1 MWGNRDA
8 EGDDAMTCTETA
20 PASGSPER
28 RSGQARRIARPLAV
42 ATALALGLSALVA
55 GPAQAATVS
64 IADVQGTGSA
74 TPFAGKAVTVEGV
87 VTADYRGASGYAGIV
102 IQTRGSGGPTDAT
115 PGASDG
121 VFVYLASADPAVA
134 IGDLVRVTGTASERQ
149 GQTQIAATATGLVEA
164 AVGVPAPTAL
174 PDTLRGADRESLESM
189 LVTPTGDYRVGSA
202 HQLDTYGTLWLS
214 AGADLPVK
222 ATDVVRPGAEA
233 DRIAADNRA
242 RRLLLD
248 DGYNIQLTNAAYPA
262 GATQPYYSAD
272 RVVRNGDAP
281 VFPTTPYVLAYGFD
295 DWRLQPTTPLTSL
308 DAAGRVPTFTSANP
322 RPASSPE
329 VGGDVHIAGFNVLN
343 YFTTLGERG
352 AKTAAEFQRQRA
364 KIVTAITGLDAQ
376 VVTLMEI
383 ENSTR
388 FGEPADTATADLV
401 RGLNDAAGKPVWD
414 YVRTPGALQS
424 TPTDEI
430 QNAIIYR
437 TDAVTPVGAAATQI
451 DETVW
456 GNAREP
462 IAQSFRGGDQTFTVV
477 ANHLKSKS
485 GSGTQPADGQG
496 FFNADRV
503 AQAKAVARFAGELQ
517 ASSGSDLVYLL
528 GDFNAYS
535 EEDPIQVLRDAGFV
549 DLVPAKAPGERTY
562 SFDGEVG
569 SLDHVLAT
577 RAGADRVTGVGVWDV
592 NAPEWAAR
600 EYGGAATDGSSAFRS
615 SDHDPVKVGLDTVRD
630 AAHLVGYADRLLVR
644 GGQPV
649 RYAVKLASAAT
660 APTGLVQILDGGRA
674 IASVDLT
681 AADAGRATVTLPRL
695 SRGIHLLTAA
705 YAGDSAARGAR
716 TLWPSIVLVW

>member
-1 MWGNRDA
+1 
-8 EGDDAMTCTETA
+8 MTETETA
-20 PASGSPER
+20 RAYGGSGSG
-28 RSGQARRIARPLAV
+28 SARRVARPLAL

-55 GPAQAATVS
+55 SPAEAATVS

-74 TPFAGKAVTVEGV
+74 TPLAGQTVTVEGV
-87 VTADYRGASGYAGIV
+87 VTADYRGISGYAGVV
-102 IQTRGSGGPTDAT
+102 IQTAGSGGATDAT

-121 VFVYLASADPAVA
+121 IFVYLGSQDPAVA

-149 GQTQIAATATGLVEA
+149 GQTQISASATDLVRA
-164 AVGVPAPTAL
+164 AVGVPAATPL

-202 HQLDTYGTLWLS
+202 HQLETYGTLWLS
-214 AGADLPVK
+214 AGPDLPVK

-262 GATQPYYSAD
+262 GATQPYYTAD
-272 RVVRNGDAP
+272 RVVRNGDVP
-281 VFPTTPYVLAYGFD
+281 VFPATPYVLAYGFD

-308 DAAGRVPTFTSANP
+308 DAAGRVPTFTAGNP
-322 RPASSPE
+322 RPATSPE
-329 VGGDVHIAGFNVLN
+329 VGGDVRIAGFNVLN

-352 AKTAAEFQRQRA
+352 ARTAEEFGRQRA

-401 RGLNDAAGKPVWD
+401 RGLNDAAGKRVWD
-414 YVRTPGALQS
+414 YVRTPAALAT

-451 DETVW
+451 DESVW

-462 IAQSFRGGDQTFTVV
+462 VAQSFRGGDRTFTVV

-503 AQAKAVARFAGELQ
+503 AQAKAVARFASELQ
-517 ASSGSDLVYLL
+517 ASSGSDLLYLL
-528 GDFNAYS
+528 GDFNAYAQ
-535 EEDPIQVLRDAGFV
+535 EDPIQVLRDAGFV

-577 RAGADRVTGVGVWDV
+577 GAGAAAVTGVGVWDV
-592 NAPEWAAR
+592 NAPEWAER

-615 SDHDPVKVGLDTVRD
+615 SDHDPVKVGLDTIRD
-630 AAHLVGYADRLLVR
+630 TSTLVGYADRLLAR
-644 GGQPV
+644 SGQPV
-649 RYAVKLASAAT
+649 TYAVRLAAGAT
-660 APTGLVQILDGGRA
+660 APTGRVQILDRGRA
-674 IASVDLT
+674 IASVDLA

-695 SRGIHLLTAA
+695 SRGIHLLTAS
-705 YAGDSAARGAR
+705 YAGGDQAKASS
-716 TLWPSIVLVW
+716 TVWSSIVLVW

>member
-1 MWGNRDA
+1 
-8 EGDDAMTCTETA
+8 MTDTDTETA
-20 PASGSPER
+20 RASAGRGPGSR
-28 RSGQARRIARPLAV
+28 TARRAARPLAV

-55 GPAQAATVS
+55 SPAEAATVS

-74 TPFAGKAVTVEGV
+74 TPLAGQVVTVEGV
-87 VTADYRGASGYAGIV
+87 VTADYRGVSGYAGIV
-102 IQTRGSGGPTDAT
+102 IQTAGSGGAADAT

-121 VFVYLASADPAVA
+121 VFVYLGSAAPVVA

-149 GQTQIAATATGLVEA
+149 GQTQVAATATELVQA
-164 AVGVPAPTAL
+164 AVGVPAAAPL

-202 HQLDTYGTLWLS
+202 HQLENFGTLWLS
-214 AGADLPVK
+214 AGAELPVK
-222 ATDVVRPGAEA
+222 STDQVRPGAEA

-248 DGYNIQLTNAAYPA
+248 DGFNIQLTNAAYPA
-262 GATQPYYSAD
+262 GATQPYYTAEQ
-272 RVVRNGDAP
+272 VVRNGDVP
-281 VFPTTPYVLAYGFD
+281 VFPQTPYVLAYGFD

-308 DAAGRVPTFTSANP
+308 DAAGRVPTFTSGNP

-329 VGGDVHIAGFNVLN
+329 VGGDVRIAGFNVLN

-352 AKTAAEFQRQRA
+352 AQTAEEFRAQRA

-401 RGLNDAAGKPVWD
+401 RGLNDAAGSAVWD
-414 YVRTPGALQS
+414 HVRTPAVLAT

-430 QNAIIYR
+430 QNAIIFR
-437 TDAVTPVGAAATQI
+437 TDAVTPVGAAATQV

-462 IAQSFRGGDQTFTVV
+462 IAQSFRGDDRTFTVV
-477 ANHLKSKS
+477 ANHFKSKS

-503 AQAKAVARFAGELQ
+503 AQAKAVARLAAELQ
-517 ASSGSDLVYLL
+517 ASSGSDLLYLL
-528 GDFNAYS
+528 GDFNAYAQ
-535 EEDPIQVLRDAGFV
+535 EDPIQVLRDAGFV
-549 DLVPAKAPGERTY
+549 DLVADRAPGERTY

-577 RAGADRVTGVGVWDV
+577 GAGAASVTGVGVWDV
-592 NAPEWAAR
+592 NAPEWAER
-600 EYGGAATDGSSAFRS
+600 EYSGWATDGSSAFRS

-630 AAHLVGYADRLLVR
+630 ASTLVGYADRLLVR
-644 GGQPV
+644 SGQPV
-649 RYAVKLASAAT
+649 TYSVRLSAGGA
-660 APTGLVQILDGGRA
+660 APTGRVQILDRGRA
-674 IASVDLT
+674 IASVDLA
-681 AADAGRATVTLPRL
+681 AADAGRATVTLPKL
-695 SRGIHLLTAA
+695 SRGIHLLTAS
-705 YAGDSAARGAR
+705 YAGGDQARGSS
-716 TLWPSIVLVW
+716 TVWPSIVLVW

>member
-1 MWGNRDA
+1 
-8 EGDDAMTCTETA
+8 MTCTETA
-20 PASGSPER
+20 PASGSRER
-28 RSGQARRIARPLAV
+28 RSGPSRRVARPLAV
-42 ATALALGLSALVA
+42 ATALALGFSALVA
-55 GPAQAATVS
+55 APAEAATVS
-64 IADVQGTGSA
+64 IADVQGTGST
-74 TPFAGKAVTVEGV
+74 TPLAGRVVTVEGV
-87 VTADYRGASGYAGIV
+87 VTADYRGASGYAGVV
-102 IQTRGSGGPTDAT
+102 IQTAGSGGATDAT

-121 VFVYLASADPAVA
+121 IFVYLGSQDPAVA

-149 GQTQIAATATGLVEA
+149 GQTQISATATDLVRA
-164 AVGVPAPTAL
+164 GVGVPAATPL

-202 HQLDTYGTLWLS
+202 HQLETYGTLWLS

-262 GATQPYYSAD
+262 GATQPYYTAD
-272 RVVRNGDAP
+272 RVVRNGDVP
-281 VFPTTPYVLAYGFD
+281 VFPATPYVLAYGFD

-308 DAAGRVPTFTSANP
+308 DAAGRVPTFTAGNP
-322 RPASSPE
+322 RPATSPE
-329 VGGDVHIAGFNVLN
+329 VGGDVRIAGFNVLN

-352 AKTAAEFQRQRA
+352 AKTAEEFQRQRA

-388 FGEPADTATADLV
+388 FGEPADTATVDLV
-401 RGLNDAAGKPVWD
+401 RGLNDAAGKRVWD
-414 YVRTPGALQS
+414 YVRTPAALAS

-462 IAQSFRGGDQTFTVV
+462 IAQSFRGGDRTFTVV

-503 AQAKAVARFAGELQ
+503 AQAKAVARFASELR
-517 ASSGSDLVYLL
+517 ASSGSDLLYLL

-535 EEDPIQVLRDAGFV
+535 EEDPIQALRDAGFV

-577 RAGADRVTGVGVWDV
+577 GAGAAAVTGVGVWDV
-592 NAPEWAAR
+592 NAPEWAER
-600 EYGGAATDGSSAFRS
+600 EYGGSATDGSSAFRS

-630 AAHLVGYADRLLVR
+630 ASTLVGYADRLLVR
-644 GGQPV
+644 SGQPV
-649 RYAVKLASAAT
+649 GYTVKLAAGAT
-660 APTGLVQILDGGRA
+660 APTGRVQILDRGRA
-674 IASVDLT
+674 IASADLA

-695 SRGIHLLTAA
+695 SRGIHLLTAS
-705 YAGDSAARGAR
+705 YAGGDQAKASS
-716 TLWPSIVLVW
+716 TVWPSIVLVW

>member
-8 EGDDAMTCTETA
+8 EGDDAMTETDTA
-20 PASGSPER
+20 AASGSRER
-28 RSGQARRIARPLAV
+28 RPGSARRVARPLAV

-55 GPAQAATVS
+55 APAEAATVA

-87 VTADYRGASGYAGIV
+87 VTADYRGASGYAGLV
-102 IQTRGSGGPTDAT
+102 IQTAGSGGAVDAT

-121 VFVYLASADPAVA
+121 IFVYLGSQDPAVA

-149 GQTQIAATATGLVEA
+149 GQTQVSATATDLVQA
-164 AVGVPAPTAL
+164 GVGVPAATPL
-174 PDTLRGADRESLESM
+174 PETLRGADRESLESM

-202 HQLDTYGTLWLS
+202 HQLETFGTLWLS
-214 AGADLPVK
+214 AGAELPVK

-248 DGYNIQLTNAAYPA
+248 DGYNIQLSNAAYPA
-262 GATQPYYSAD
+262 GATQPYYTAD
-272 RVVRNGDAP
+272 RVVRNGDVP
-281 VFPTTPYVLAYGFD
+281 VFPSTPYVLAYGFD

-308 DAAGRVPTFTSANP
+308 DAAGRVPTFTSGNP

-329 VGGDVHIAGFNVLN
+329 VGGDVRIAGFNVLN

-352 AKTAAEFQRQRA
+352 ARTAEEFQRQRA

-401 RGLNDAAGKPVWD
+401 RGLNDAAGKRVWD
-414 YVRTPGALQS
+414 YVRTPRALAS

-462 IAQSFRGGDQTFTVV
+462 IAQSFRGADRTFTVV

-503 AQAKAVARFAGELQ
+503 AQAKAVARFASELQ
-517 ASSGSDLVYLL
+517 ASSGSDLLYLL

-549 DLVPAKAPGERTY
+549 DLVPARAPGERTY

-577 RAGADRVTGVGVWDV
+577 GAGAARVTGVGVWDV
-592 NAPEWAAR
+592 NAPEWAER

-615 SDHDPVKVGLDTVRD
+615 SDHDPVKVGLDTIRD
-630 AAHLVGYADRLLVR
+630 ASTLVGYADRLLVR
-644 GGQPV
+644 SGQPV
-649 RYAVKLASAAT
+649 GYTVKLAAGAT
-660 APTGLVQILDGGRA
+660 APTGRVQVLDRGRA
-674 IASVDLT
+674 IASVDLM
-681 AADAGRATVTLPRL
+681 AADAGRATVTLPKL
-695 SRGIHLLTAA
+695 SRGIHLLTAS
-705 YAGDSAARGAR
+705 YAGGDQAKASS
-716 TLWPSIVLVW
+716 TVWPSIVLVW

>member
-1 MWGNRDA
+1 
-8 EGDDAMTCTETA
+8 MTETETA
-20 PASGSPER
+20 RECGGSGSG
-28 RSGQARRIARPLAV
+28 SARRIARPLAV

-55 GPAQAATVS
+55 SPAEAAAVS

-74 TPFAGKAVTVEGV
+74 TPLAGQAVTVEGV

-102 IQTRGSGGPTDAT
+102 IQTAGSGGATDAT

-121 VFVYLASADPAVA
+121 IFVYLGSQDPAVA

-149 GQTQIAATATGLVEA
+149 GQTQISASATDLVRA
-164 AVGVPAPTAL
+164 AVGVPAATPL

-202 HQLDTYGTLWLS
+202 HQLETYGTLWLS

-262 GATQPYYSAD
+262 GATQPYYTAD
-272 RVVRNGDAP
+272 RVVRNGDVP
-281 VFPTTPYVLAYGFD
+281 VFPATPYVLAYGFD
-295 DWRLQPTTPLTSL
+295 DWRLQPTTPLTSF
-308 DAAGRVPTFTSANP
+308 DAAGRVPTFTAGNP
-322 RPASSPE
+322 RPATSPE
-329 VGGDVHIAGFNVLN
+329 VGGDVRIAGFNVLN

-352 AKTAAEFQRQRA
+352 ARTAEEFGRQRA

-401 RGLNDAAGKPVWD
+401 RGLNDAAGKRVWD
-414 YVRTPGALQS
+414 YVRTPAALAT

-451 DETVW
+451 DESVW

-462 IAQSFRGGDQTFTVV
+462 VAQSFRGGDRTFTVV

-503 AQAKAVARFAGELQ
+503 AQAKAVARFASELQ
-517 ASSGSDLVYLL
+517 ASSGSDLLYLL
-528 GDFNAYS
+528 GDFNAYAQ
-535 EEDPIQVLRDAGFV
+535 EDPIQVLRDAGFV

-577 RAGADRVTGVGVWDV
+577 GAGAAAVTGVGVWDV
-592 NAPEWAAR
+592 NAPEWAER

-615 SDHDPVKVGLDTVRD
+615 SDHDPVKVGLDTIRD
-630 AAHLVGYADRLLVR
+630 TSTLVGYADRLLAR
-644 GGQPV
+644 SGQPV
-649 RYAVKLASAAT
+649 TYTVRLAAGAT
-660 APTGLVQILDGGRA
+660 APTGRVQILDRGRA

-695 SRGIHLLTAA
+695 SRGIHLLTAS
-705 YAGDSAARGAR
+705 YAGGDQAKASS
-716 TLWPSIVLVW
+716 TVWPSIVLVW

>member
-1 MWGNRDA
+1 
-8 EGDDAMTCTETA
+8 MTETETA
-20 PASGSPER
+20 RASGG
-28 RSGQARRIARPLAV
+28 SGSGSARRVARPLAV

-55 GPAQAATVS
+55 SPAEAATVS

-74 TPFAGKAVTVEGV
+74 TPLAGQAVTVEGV
-87 VTADYRGASGYAGIV
+87 VTADYRGASGYAGVV
-102 IQTRGSGGPTDAT
+102 IQTAGSGGATDAT

-121 VFVYLASADPAVA
+121 IFVYLGSQDPAVA

-149 GQTQIAATATGLVEA
+149 GQTQISATATDLVRA
-164 AVGVPAPTAL
+164 GVGVPAATPL

-189 LVTPTGDYRVGSA
+189 LVAPTGDYRVGSA
-202 HQLDTYGTLWLS
+202 HQLETYGTLWLS

-262 GATQPYYSAD
+262 GATQPYYTAD
-272 RVVRNGDAP
+272 RVVRNGDVP
-281 VFPTTPYVLAYGFD
+281 VFPTAPYVLAYGFD

-308 DAAGRVPTFTSANP
+308 DAAGRVPTFTAGNP
-322 RPASSPE
+322 RPATSPE
-329 VGGDVHIAGFNVLN
+329 VGGDVRIAGFNVLN

-352 AKTAAEFQRQRA
+352 AKTSEEFGRQRA

-401 RGLNDAAGKPVWD
+401 RGLNDAAGKRVWD
-414 YVRTPGALQS
+414 YVRTPAALQS

-462 IAQSFRGGDQTFTVV
+462 VAQSFRGGDRTFTVM

-503 AQAKAVARFAGELQ
+503 AQAKAVARFASELQ
-517 ASSGSDLVYLL
+517 ASSGSDLLYLL
-528 GDFNAYS
+528 GDFNAYAQ
-535 EEDPIQVLRDAGFV
+535 EDPIQVLRDAGFV

-577 RAGADRVTGVGVWDV
+577 GAGAAAVTGVGVWDV
-592 NAPEWAAR
+592 NAPEWAER

-615 SDHDPVKVGLDTVRD
+615 SDHDPVKVGLDTIRD
-630 AAHLVGYADRLLVR
+630 ASTLVGYADRLLVR
-644 GGQPV
+644 SGQPV
-649 RYAVKLASAAT
+649 TYTVKLAAGAT
-660 APTGLVQILDGGRA
+660 APTGRVQILDRGRA

-681 AADAGRATVTLPRL
+681 AADAGRAAVTLPRL
-695 SRGIHLLTAA
+695 SRGIHLLTAS
-705 YAGDSAARGAR
+705 YAGGDQAKASS
-716 TLWPSIVLVW
+716 TVWPSIVLVW

>member
-1 MWGNRDA
+1 
-8 EGDDAMTCTETA
+8 MTETETA
-20 PASGSPER
+20 RECGGSGSG
-28 RSGQARRIARPLAV
+28 SARRVARPLAV

-55 GPAQAATVS
+55 SPAEAAAVS

-74 TPFAGKAVTVEGV
+74 TPLAGQAVTVEGV
-87 VTADYRGASGYAGIV
+87 VTADYREASGYAGIV
-102 IQTRGSGGPTDAT
+102 IQTAGSGGATDAT

-121 VFVYLASADPAVA
+121 IFVYLGSQDPAVA

-149 GQTQIAATATGLVEA
+149 GQTQISASATDLVRA
-164 AVGVPAPTAL
+164 AVGVPAATPL

-202 HQLDTYGTLWLS
+202 HQLETYGTLWLS

-262 GATQPYYSAD
+262 GATQPYYTAD
-272 RVVRNGDAP
+272 RVVRNGDVP

-308 DAAGRVPTFTSANP
+308 DAAGRVPTFTAGNP
-322 RPASSPE
+322 RPATSPE
-329 VGGDVHIAGFNVLN
+329 VGGDVRIAGFNVLN

-352 AKTAAEFQRQRA
+352 ARTAEEFGRQRA

-401 RGLNDAAGKPVWD
+401 RGLNDAAGKRVWD
-414 YVRTPGALQS
+414 YVRTPAALAT

-451 DETVW
+451 DESVW

-462 IAQSFRGGDQTFTVV
+462 VAQSFRGGDRTFTVV

-503 AQAKAVARFAGELQ
+503 AQAKAVARFASELQ
-517 ASSGSDLVYLL
+517 ASSGSDLLYLL
-528 GDFNAYS
+528 GDFNAYAQ
-535 EEDPIQVLRDAGFV
+535 EDPIQVLRDAGFV

-577 RAGADRVTGVGVWDV
+577 GAGAAAVTGVGVWDV
-592 NAPEWAAR
+592 NAPEWAER

-615 SDHDPVKVGLDTVRD
+615 SDHDPVKVGLDTIRD
-630 AAHLVGYADRLLVR
+630 ASTLVGYADRLLAR
-644 GGQPV
+644 SGQPV
-649 RYAVKLASAAT
+649 TYTVRLAAGAT
-660 APTGLVQILDGGRA
+660 APTGRVQILDRGRA
-674 IASVDLT
+674 IASVDLA

-695 SRGIHLLTAA
+695 SRGIHLLTAS
-705 YAGDSAARGAR
+705 YAGGDQAKASS
-716 TLWPSIVLVW
+716 TVWPSIVLVW

>member
-1 MWGNRDA
+1 
-8 EGDDAMTCTETA
+8 MTDTQTA
-20 PASGSPER
+20 PGSGSASGQR
-28 RSGQARRIARPLAV
+28 RSGPARRAARPLAV

-55 GPAQAATVS
+55 SPAEAATVA

-74 TPFAGKAVTVEGV
+74 TPLAGQVVTVEGV
-87 VTADYRGASGYAGIV
+87 VTADHRGPSGYAGVV
-102 IQTRGSGGPTDAT
+102 IQTAGSGGAADAT

-121 VFVYLASADPAVA
+121 IFVYLGSQDPAVA

-149 GQTQIAATATGLVEA
+149 GQTQISATATDLVRA
-164 AVGVPAPTAL
+164 AVGVPAATPL
-174 PDTLRGADRESLESM
+174 PDTLRGSDRESLESM
-189 LVTPTGDYRVGSA
+189 LVAPTGDYRVGSA
-202 HQLDTYGTLWLS
+202 HQLENFGTLWLS
-214 AGADLPVK
+214 AGAELPVK
-222 ATDVVRPGAEA
+222 STDQVRPGAEA
-233 DRIAADNRA
+233 DRIAADNRV

-262 GATQPYYSAD
+262 GATQPYYTAD
-272 RVVRNGDAP
+272 RVVRNGDVP

-308 DAAGRVPTFTSANP
+308 DAAGRVPTFTTGEP
-322 RPASSPE
+322 RPTTSPE
-329 VGGDVHIAGFNVLN
+329 VGGDVRIAGFNVLN

-352 AKTAAEFQRQRA
+352 AQDAAAFQRQRA

-383 ENSTR
+383 ENATR

-401 RGLNDAAGKPVWD
+401 RGLNDAAGSPVWD
-414 YVRTPGALQS
+414 YVRTPAALQT

-437 TDAVTPVGAAATQI
+437 TDAVTPVGAAATQV

-462 IAQSFRGGDQTFTVV
+462 IAQSFRGGDRTFTVV
-477 ANHLKSKS
+477 ANHFKSKS

-503 AQAKAVARFAGELQ
+503 AQAQAVARFASELQ
-517 ASSGSDLVYLL
+517 ASSGSDLLYLL

-535 EEDPIQVLRDAGFV
+535 QEDPIQVLRDAGFV
-549 DLVPAKAPGERTY
+549 DLVSAKAPGERTY

-577 RAGADRVTGVGVWDV
+577 GAGAAAVTGVGVWDI

-600 EYGGAATDGSSAFRS
+600 EYDGAATDGSSAFRS
-615 SDHDPVKVGLDTVRD
+615 SDHDPVKVGLDTIRE
-630 AAHLVGYADRLLVR
+630 ASTLVGYADRLLVR
-644 GGQPV
+644 SGQPV
-649 RYAVKLASAAT
+649 RYSVRLSAGDA
-660 APTGLVQILDGGRA
+660 APTGRVQILDRGRA

-695 SRGIHLLTAA
+695 SRGIHLLTAS
-705 YAGDSAARGAR
+705 YAGGDQATASS

>member
-1 MWGNRDA
+1 
-8 EGDDAMTCTETA
+8 MTWTDTA
-20 PASGSPER
+20 SASGSALPGR
-28 RSGQARRIARPLAV
+28 RPGPARRVARPLAV

-55 GPAQAATVS
+55 GPAEAETATFS

-74 TPFAGKAVTVEGV
+74 TPYAGRVVTVEGV

-102 IQTRGSGGPTDAT
+102 IQTRGSGGPADAT

-121 VFVYLASADPAVA
+121 IFVYLASADPAVA

-149 GQTQIAATATGLVEA
+149 GQTQIAATATDLVQA
-164 AVGVPAPTAL
+164 AVGVPAATAL

-272 RVVRNGDAP
+272 RVVRNGDVP

-308 DAAGRVPTFTSANP
+308 DAAGRVPTYASGNP

-329 VGGDVHIAGFNVLN
+329 VGGDVRIAGFNVLN

-352 AKTAAEFQRQRA
+352 AATAEEFQRQRA

-401 RGLNDAAGKPVWD
+401 RGLNDAAGKRVWD
-414 YVRTPGALQS
+414 YVRTPAALRS

-437 TDAVTPVGAAATQI
+437 ADAVTPVGQAAT
-451 DETVW
+451 
-456 GNAREP
+456 R
-462 IAQSFRGGDQTFTVV
+462 
-477 ANHLKSKS
+477 
-485 GSGTQPADGQG
+485 
-496 FFNADRV
+496 
-503 AQAKAVARFAGELQ
+503 
-517 ASSGSDLVYLL
+517 
-528 GDFNAYS
+528 
-535 EEDPIQVLRDAGFV
+535 
-549 DLVPAKAPGERTY
+549 
-562 SFDGEVG
+562 
-569 SLDHVLAT
+569 
-577 RAGADRVTGVGVWDV
+577 
-592 NAPEWAAR
+592 
-600 EYGGAATDGSSAFRS
+600 
-615 SDHDPVKVGLDTVRD
+615 
-630 AAHLVGYADRLLVR
+630 
-644 GGQPV
+644 
-649 RYAVKLASAAT
+649 
-660 APTGLVQILDGGRA
+660 
-674 IASVDLT
+674 
-681 AADAGRATVTLPRL
+681 
-695 SRGIHLLTAA
+695 
-705 YAGDSAARGAR
+705 
-716 TLWPSIVLVW
+716 

>member
-1 MWGNRDA
+1 
-8 EGDDAMTCTETA
+8 MTPTDHASA
-20 PASGSPER
+20 PGVR
-28 RSGQARRIARPLAV
+28 HRLVRPAAV
-42 ATALALGLSALVA
+42 ATALALGLSALA
-55 GPAQAATVS
+55 ASPARAAAVS

-74 TPFAGKAVTVEGV
+74 TPLAGQVVTVEGV
-87 VTADYRGASGYAGIV
+87 VTADHRGVSGYAGVV
-102 IQTRGSGGPTDAT
+102 IQTAGTGGATDAT

-121 VFVYLASADPAVA
+121 LFVYLASADPAVA
-134 IGDLVRVTGTASERQ
+134 VGDLVRVTGTASERQ
-149 GQTQIAATATGLVEA
+149 GQTQVAATRTELVRA

-189 LVTPTGDYRVGSA
+189 LVTPTGEYRVGSA
-202 HQLDTYGTLWLS
+202 HQLESFGTLWLS
-214 AGADLPVK
+214 AGAELPVK
-222 ATDVVRPGAEA
+222 STDQVRPGPEA

-262 GATQPYYSAD
+262 GATQPYYTAD
-272 RVVRNGDAP
+272 QVVRNGDVP
-281 VFPTTPYVLAYGFD
+281 VFPATPYVLAYGFD

-308 DAAGRVPTFTSANP
+308 DAAGRVPAFATGDP

-329 VGGDVHIAGFNVLN
+329 VGGDVRIAGFNVLN

-352 AKTAAEFQRQRA
+352 AQTAEELRAQRA

-383 ENSTR
+383 EESTR

-401 RGLNDAAGKPVWD
+401 RGLNDAAGSAVWD
-414 YVRTPGALQS
+414 YVRTPVALRS

-437 TDAVTPVGAAATQI
+437 TDAVTPVGAAATQV

-462 IAQSFRGGDQTFTVV
+462 VAQSFRGGDRTFTVV
-477 ANHLKSKS
+477 ANHFKSKS

-503 AQAKAVARFAGELQ
+503 AQAEAVARFASELQ
-517 ASSGSDLVYLL
+517 ASSGSDLLYLL

-535 EEDPIQVLRDAGFV
+535 QEDPIQVLRDAGFV
-549 DLVPAKAPGERTY
+549 DLVADRAPGQHTY
-562 SFDGEVG
+562 SFDGEAG

-577 RAGADRVTGVGVWDV
+577 RAGAASVTGVGVWDV
-592 NAPEWAAR
+592 NAPEWAER
-600 EYGGAATDGSSAFRS
+600 EYSGRASDGSSAYRS
-615 SDHDPVKVGLDTVRD
+615 SDHDPVKVGLDTIRD
-630 AAHLVGYADRLLVR
+630 ASSLVGYADRLLVR
-644 GGQPV
+644 SGQPV
-649 RYAVKLASAAT
+649 RYRVQVSAGAAVAT
-660 APTGLVQILDGGRA
+660 GRVQILDGGRA
-674 IASVDLT
+674 IASVDLA
-681 AADAGRATVTLPRL
+681 AADAGRAAVTLP
-695 SRGIHLLTAA
+695 A
-705 YAGDSAARGAR
+705 
-716 TLWPSIVLVW
+716 

>member
-1 MWGNRDA
+1 
-8 EGDDAMTCTETA
+8 
-20 PASGSPER
+20 
-28 RSGQARRIARPLAV
+28 
-42 ATALALGLSALVA
+42 
-55 GPAQAATVS
+55 
-64 IADVQGTGSA
+64 
-74 TPFAGKAVTVEGV
+74 
-87 VTADYRGASGYAGIV
+87 
-102 IQTRGSGGPTDAT
+102 
-115 PGASDG
+115 
-121 VFVYLASADPAVA
+121 
-134 IGDLVRVTGTASERQ
+134 
-149 GQTQIAATATGLVEA
+149 
-164 AVGVPAPTAL
+164 
-174 PDTLRGADRESLESM
+174 
-189 LVTPTGDYRVGSA
+189 
-202 HQLDTYGTLWLS
+202 
-214 AGADLPVK
+214 VK

-262 GATQPYYSAD
+262 GATQPYYTAD
-272 RVVRNGDAP
+272 RVVRNGDVP
-281 VFPTTPYVLAYGFD
+281 VFPATPYVLAYGFD

-308 DAAGRVPTFTSANP
+308 DAAGRVPTFTAGNP
-322 RPASSPE
+322 RPATSPE
-329 VGGDVHIAGFNVLN
+329 VGGDVRIAGFNVLN

-352 AKTAAEFQRQRA
+352 AKTAEEFQRQRA

-401 RGLNDAAGKPVWD
+401 RGLNDAAGKRVWD
-414 YVRTPGALQS
+414 YVRTPAALAS

-462 IAQSFRGGDQTFTVV
+462 IAQSFRGGDRTFTVV

-503 AQAKAVARFAGELQ
+503 AQAKAVARFASELR
-517 ASSGSDLVYLL
+517 ASSGSDLLYLL

-535 EEDPIQVLRDAGFV
+535 EEDPIQALRDAGFV

-577 RAGADRVTGVGVWDV
+577 GAGAAAVTGVGVWDI
-592 NAPEWAAR
+592 NAPEWAER
-600 EYGGAATDGSSAFRS
+600 EYGGSATDGSSAFRS

-630 AAHLVGYADRLLVR
+630 ASTLVGHADRLLVR
-644 GGQPV
+644 SGQPV
-649 RYAVKLASAAT
+649 GYTVKLAAGAT
-660 APTGLVQILDGGRA
+660 APTGRVQILDRGRA
-674 IASVDLT
+674 IASADL
-681 AADAGRATVTLPRL
+681 AEADAGRATVTLPRL
-695 SRGIHLLTAA
+695 SRGIHLLTAS
-705 YAGDSAARGAR
+705 YAGGDQAKASS
-716 TLWPSIVLVW
+716 TVWPSIVLVW